1 MDSAEST
8 SDDETCSLPSSSSSS
23 GRVGGAKEEI
33 AKAEGVMRSNSSF
46 VELSQPLTKRMRDD
60 TLDHSRVL
68 SESKHP
74 ITRVCL
80 TGGPCAGKTTAL
92 ATLSTVLQQLGFRV
106 LLVPEAAT
114 LLMKGGA
121 MIETRKLSFAD
132 AVRFQINV
140 MKMQMSLE
148 DIFIEIALEQDQ
160 PTIIL
165 CDRGVMDGS
174 AYTSE
179 NIWQAL
185 LDETG
190 WSTIQLRDRRY
201 EAVIHL
207 VTSADGA

>member
-1 MDSAEST
+1 
-8 SDDETCSLPSSSSSS
+8 
-23 GRVGGAKEEI
+23 
-33 AKAEGVMRSNSSF
+33 MRSNSSF

-74 ITRVCL
+74 ITRICL

-121 MIETRKLSFAD
+121 MIETRKLTFAD

-140 MKMQMSLE
+140 MKM
-148 DIFIEIALEQDQ
+148 
-160 PTIIL
+160 
-165 CDRGVMDGS
+165 
-174 AYTSE
+174 
-179 NIWQAL
+179 
-185 LDETG
+185 
-190 WSTIQLRDRRY
+190 
-201 EAVIHL
+201 
-207 VTSADGA
+207 